1 MAAPPGYPGIPT
13 ARCAVSGVH
22 IQQTKQAK
30 VIRQEKSLPT
40 EVRAARADQVSL
52 HPNIACAQN
61 AIKTLACP
69 SILCQVLLEP
79 IRRWRPGTATV
90 YHVAEALALA

>member
-30 VIRQEKSLPT
+30 VIRQEKSFPT
-40 EVRAARADQVSL
+40 EVREAREQT
-52 HPNIACAQN
+52 Q
-61 AIKTLACP
+61 
-69 SILCQVLLEP
+69 
-79 IRRWRPGTATV
+79 
-90 YHVAEALALA
+90 